1 MFDDISMY
9 KDVHGRSAVLLL
21 RGYLQSCKKLKRNPI
36 RLQEFTE
43 ECFILTKIEQTDMQ
57 ADSKL
62 TTTFF
67 PFSEGGT
74 LPGW

>member
-1 MFDDISMY
+1 MY
-9 KDVHGRSAVLLL
+9 EDTHECSVVLWLYGR
-21 RGYLQSCKKLKRNPI
+21 LQSCKNLMRNPI

-43 ECFILTKIEQTDMQ
+43 ECFILTKIKQTDMQ

-62 TTTFF
+62 TTAFL